1 MPTEYSESRRASL
14 NALLYKAHVY
24 MITHG
29 AVLCG
34 ENPQCDGCP
43 MRSCCEY
50 GSLLRDDAS
59 AIGMRAQAPAPEA
72 TSDGD
77 ASIPALAAQ
86 AVSAGAAAMAPP
98 AAAPAVHAE
107 ANSSKSDLVGAATS
121 TEHSPNERG
130 PNYKHETG
138 GHYQLIQA
146 REVLDQEIAP
156 QHPGDHT
163 PRLLVE
169 TRRGSQEEGGERSV
183 HGRLL
188 ISPWSA
194 FRGVFPMHGTYFFQ
208 NEVISTTH
216 PCPYSPPPTHTHLPA
231 HPSHPCNPPLSS
243 FMPLHV
249 TLTRI
254 PLPPPEVFEDESAG
268 QVEIP
273 ESKLGPPRPV
283 YVGKSIEGVLR
294 RRGVDELRRIFRGGF
309 VCIRRFRSRDS
320 RLLPLVL
327 EPMRLLKYHAVP
339 SEVALQLGLQQT
351 DPSIQLTDS
360 GLRSSLDSAPPI
372 DKEAEARSLVPS
384 HAAGAHASHAQ
395 NETLPPPADAERA
408 HAAADEAVAV
418 AEAAAARSVFDRAL
432 KRGLRLFS
440 VYIAAGG
447 GLCMRPV
454 IWRKLMPLL
463 HPDRGGDVQVFQR
476 VNELKRFVDAGEEL
490 KLAPDEAHMI
500 SDGGGDED
508 TERLVT
514 RLKDDMLVAAS

>member
-1 MPTEYSESRRASL
+1 
-14 NALLYKAHVY
+14 
-24 MITHG
+24 
-29 AVLCG
+29 
-34 ENPQCDGCP
+34 
-43 MRSCCEY
+43 
-50 GSLLRDDAS
+50 
-59 AIGMRAQAPAPEA
+59 
-72 TSDGD
+72 
-77 ASIPALAAQ
+77 
-86 AVSAGAAAMAPP
+86 
-98 AAAPAVHAE
+98 
-107 ANSSKSDLVGAATS
+107 
-121 TEHSPNERG
+121 
-130 PNYKHETG
+130 
-138 GHYQLIQA
+138 
-146 REVLDQEIAP
+146 
-156 QHPGDHT
+156 
-163 PRLLVE
+163 
-169 TRRGSQEEGGERSV
+169 
-183 HGRLL
+183 
-188 ISPWSA
+188 
-194 FRGVFPMHGTYFFQ
+194 
-208 NEVISTTH
+208 
-216 PCPYSPPPTHTHLPA
+216 
-231 HPSHPCNPPLSS
+231 
-243 FMPLHV
+243 
-249 TLTRI
+249 
-254 PLPPPEVFEDESAG
+254 
-268 QVEIP
+268 
-273 ESKLGPPRPV
+273 
-283 YVGKSIEGVLR
+283 
-294 RRGVDELRRIFRGGF
+294 
-309 VCIRRFRSRDS
+309 
-320 RLLPLVL
+320 
-327 EPMRLLKYHAVP
+327 MRLLKYHAVP

>member
-1 MPTEYSESRRASL
+1 
-14 NALLYKAHVY
+14 
-24 MITHG
+24 
-29 AVLCG
+29 
-34 ENPQCDGCP
+34 

-208 NEVISTTH
+208 NEVISTF
-216 PCPYSPPPTHTHLPA
+216 PPPPSPPPPRPLPPPPPTHTSPRSPLSPLQ
-231 HPSHPCNPPLSS
+231 SPPLI
-243 FMPLHV
+243 LHA
-249 TLTRI
+249 
-254 PLPPPEVFEDESAG
+254 PPCHPHPHPPP
-268 QVEIP
+268 P
-273 ESKLGPPRPV
+273 
-283 YVGKSIEGVLR
+283 
-294 RRGVDELRRIFRGGF
+294 
-309 VCIRRFRSRDS
+309 
-320 RLLPLVL
+320 
-327 EPMRLLKYHAVP
+327 
-339 SEVALQLGLQQT
+339 T
-351 DPSIQLTDS
+351 
-360 GLRSSLDSAPPI
+360 
-372 DKEAEARSLVPS
+372 
-384 HAAGAHASHAQ
+384 
-395 NETLPPPADAERA
+395 
-408 HAAADEAVAV
+408 
-418 AEAAAARSVFDRAL
+418 
-432 KRGLRLFS
+432 RGLR
-440 VYIAAGG
+440 G
-447 GLCMRPV
+447 
-454 IWRKLMPLL
+454 
-463 HPDRGGDVQVFQR
+463 
-476 VNELKRFVDAGEEL
+476 
-490 KLAPDEAHMI
+490 
-500 SDGGGDED
+500 
-508 TERLVT
+508 
-514 RLKDDMLVAAS
+514 